1 MTEQTKS
8 GGLQLGA
15 ILTLVP
21 LVSAAF
27 GGLQYYRDQ
36 QQREFEAVT
45 FYLQNQATFDPC
57 TDAQLASLNLGMIEN
72 TYPRVYTKIEQHV
85 GERANQCDSVEVVA
99 QQQQQAANA
108 AAPAT
113 EESATQAPAGT
124 ATRSL
129 TLPPALRAPGGATPD
144 AAAQQQA
151 QLPTIQIDPGAYFR
165 NRYDRMANLP
175 VSRARQI
182 QEGVYRIYIQ
192 ISAEESRPN
201 AAAIQESLRKAGHN
215 APGIEQVPIKVEA
228 PQLRYYRETQ
238 AADAQRLADEIEHT
252 LAAAG
257 TTVEVTPTY
266 VGEGRNLP
274 AGTMEL
280 WLP

>member
-57 TDAQLASLNLGMIEN
+57 SDAQLASLNLGMIEN

-99 QQQQQAANA
+99 QQQAANA

-113 EESATQAPAGT
+113 EESAAQAPAGT

-129 TLPPALRAPGGATPD
+129 TLPPALRAPAGEAPD
-144 AAAQQQA
+144 AAAQQRV
-151 QLPTIQIDPGAYFR
+151 QLPAIQIDQSAFFR

-182 QEGVYRIYIQ
+182 EEGVYRIYIQ

-228 PQLRYYRETQ
+228 PQLRYYRESQ
-238 AADAQRLADEIEHT
+238 AADAQRLADEVEHT